1 MMYNIFFATSYF
13 SSFWL
18 VCELVGLSF
27 FFQQYVLKVTQGQPM
42 DKLVNIPILLAN
54 LGGYLSNKME
64 DRTRSS

>member
-1 MMYNIFFATSYF
+1 MMYNIIFATSYF

-18 VCELVGLSF
+18 VCELIGLS

-42 DKLVNIPILLAN
+42 NKLVTIPIILAN
-54 LGGYLSNKME
+54 LRGYLSNKKE

>member
-18 VCELVGLSF
+18 VCELIGLS

-42 DKLVNIPILLAN
+42 NKLVTIPIILAN
-54 LGGYLSNKME
+54 LRGYLSNKKE

>member
-27 FFQQYVLKVTQGQPM
+27 FQQYVLKVTQGQPM
-42 DKLVNIPILLAN
+42 DKLVTISILLAN
-54 LGGYLSNKME
+54 LRGYLSNTME
-64 DRTRSS
+64 DLTRSS

>member
-1 MMYNIFFATSYF
+1 MMYNIIFATSYF

-18 VCELVGLSF
+18 VCELIGLS

-42 DKLVNIPILLAN
+42 NKLVTIPILLAN
-54 LGGYLSNKME
+54 LRGYLSNKKE

>member
-27 FFQQYVLKVTQGQPM
+27 FQQYVLKVTQGKPM
-42 DKLVNIPILLAN
+42 NKLVTIPILLAN
-54 LGGYLSNKME
+54 LRGYKSNKKE

>member
-27 FFQQYVLKVTQGQPM
+27 FQQYVLKVTQGKPM
-42 DKLVNIPILLAN
+42 NKLVTISILLAN
-54 LGGYLSNKME
+54 LRGY
-64 DRTRSS
+64 